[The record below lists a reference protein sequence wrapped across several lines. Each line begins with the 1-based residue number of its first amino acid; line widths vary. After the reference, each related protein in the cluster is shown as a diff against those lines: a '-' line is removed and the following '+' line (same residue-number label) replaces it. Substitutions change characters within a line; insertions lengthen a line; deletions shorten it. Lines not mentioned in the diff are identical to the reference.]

1 MLRAWN
7 RFSVPIRVCA
17 VITLALVLAGVAI
30 LMATLLSTEH
40 GSGSFDAGMA
50 ASRWVL
56 QGGAF
61 LGLLTLLCILIRKPK
76 KHP

>member
-1 MLRAWN
+1 MLKAWN

-30 LMATLLSTEH
+30 LMTTLLSTEH

-56 QGGAF
+56 QGGAL